1 MSIDLDLSA
10 APLSSCPCSVRP
22 FGDLT
27 LRASPAA
34 GMDWEIPMSDWRAA
48 ASSWAP
54 VDFVGVVGEAI
65 QLPRAERRP
74 GTRRGGAGAGN
85 RGAFRPKETDDR
97 EGGREGDRD
106 RKSVV

>member
-34 GMDWEIPMSDWRAA
+34 GVDWEIPMSDWRAA

-54 VDFVGVVGEAI
+54 VDCVGVAGEAMYPITKSCNHKKIPEVGEAS
-65 QLPRAERRP
+65 
-74 GTRRGGAGAGN
+74 
-85 RGAFRPKETDDR
+85 R
-97 EGGREGDRD
+97 E
-106 RKSVV
+106 

>member
-1 MSIDLDLSA
+1 MAWRASGDWLEMDMSIDLDLSA

-34 GMDWEIPMSDWRAA
+34 GVDWEIPMSDWRAA

-54 VDFVGVVGEAI
+54 VDCVGVLGEAI
-65 QLPRAERRP
+65 QLPRADGAEAGDEERR
-74 GTRRGGAGAGN
+74 RRRREQGSFSAEGN
-85 RGAFRPKETDDR
+85 RR
-97 EGGREGDRD
+97 
-106 RKSVV
+106 